1 MVAIRRILYENR
13 NTNAVYRT
21 RKGFEQWLINVPVK
35 QYNNAMKTTLMITPS
50 GVVKLAQKYVGDPRL
65 NESWIEFGN

>member
-1 MVAIRRILYENR
+1 
-13 NTNAVYRT
+13 
-21 RKGFEQWLINVPVK
+21 
-35 QYNNAMKTTLMITPS
+35 MKTTLMITPS